1 MPKQFSRYVLIIDNL
16 SSMTNSRDI
25 AKEMERCGYI
35 RDVERDAKHR
45 CALVEFERYAA
56 PRPASCMRCC
66 PAAWGVL

>member
-16 SSMTNSRDI
+16 SSVTNSRDI

-56 PRPASCMRCC
+56 WPRMHVGCC
-66 PAAWGVL
+66 LVAWSVL